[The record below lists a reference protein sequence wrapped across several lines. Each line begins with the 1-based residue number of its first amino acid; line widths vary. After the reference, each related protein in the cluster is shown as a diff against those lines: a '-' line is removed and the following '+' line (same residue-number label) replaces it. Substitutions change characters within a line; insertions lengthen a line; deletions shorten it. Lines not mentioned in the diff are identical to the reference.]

1 MLRGI
6 VSQSAKYNF
15 YGYRR
20 QIKIV
25 NTQTGNTDVENFPLY
40 LELSGTWLRSTSNG
54 GRIEDAYAGDIRFS
68 INSRF
73 TKIAANG
80 TDVER
85 NLPFQIEYWDK
96 WDGRLACW
104 VMIPKVLSGYN
115 NPGGHT
121 TTFWI
126 NYGIY
131 DWAFPDYNLDQ
142 YTWWQNYNFATIY
155 HFGTLYAGYDYSQYD
170 PDMRNFI
177 YTDSDNYNS
186 PPYIGRLYMYN
197 SGVGSN
203 TNVKSIVP
211 YFGYQSNIM
220 PSTDW
225 SSDAPSGYWPYKSFN
240 NGSGYGYYT
249 LTPGGI
255 RVQLGGYLLSRM
267 NNVLNTPTG
276 VSAITI
282 SAWIRFIDNPSNSA
296 VYFGFGNGN
305 DTRNLYF
312 YYNSNSALC
321 GVCTWN
327 NVNDTLGSYSNSIF
341 ISSPLFDSQW
351 HYVVITKATGVNL
364 SLVEIYIDGIEV
376 STYTPIDNQVYFG
389 AGDEFYSFIGSTPG
403 RSNEGSTFDI
413 DEFRIRNVYV
423 SADYI
428 LNEYNNQNSPSSFY
442 DISDE
447 ILGQV

>member
-1 MLRGI
+1 
-6 VSQSAKYNF
+6 
-15 YGYRR
+15 
-20 QIKIV
+20 
-25 NTQTGNTDVENFPLY
+25 
-40 LELSGTWLRSTSNG
+40 
-54 GRIEDAYAGDIRFS
+54 
-68 INSRF
+68 
-73 TKIAANG
+73 
-80 TDVER
+80 
-85 NLPFQIEYWDK
+85 
-96 WDGRLACW
+96 
-104 VMIPKVLSGYN
+104 MIPKVLSGYN

-131 DWAFPDYNLDQ
+131 DWTFPDYNLDQ
-142 YTWWQNYNFATIY
+142 YTWWQNYNFTTIY
-155 HFGTLYAGYDYSQYD
+155 HFGALYAGYDYSQYD

-186 PPYIGRLYMYN
+186 PPLYIGRLNMYN
-197 SGVGSN
+197 YGAGSN

-211 YFGYQSNIM
+211 YLFGYQSNIM

-225 SSDAPSGYWPYKSFN
+225 SSDTPSPFN
-240 NGSGYGYYT
+240 NGSGYTYST
-249 LTPGGI
+249 VTPGGI
-255 RVQLGGYLLSRM
+255 RVQSGGYLLSKM
-267 NNVLNTPTG
+267 NNVLNTPTV

-282 SAWIRFIDNPSNSA
+282 SAWIRFIDNPTNSA

-305 DTRNLYF
+305 DTTRNLYF

-321 GVCTWN
+321 GVCTCN
-327 NVNDTLGSYSNSIF
+327 DVNDTIVSYSNSIF
-341 ISSPLFDSQW
+341 ISSIGSLFDSQW

-376 STYTPIDNQVYFG
+376 STSTPNGYVVNFG
-389 AGDEFYSFIGSTPG
+389 GGDQFYSFIGSTPG
-403 RSNEGSTFDI
+403 RSNGGSTFDI

-428 LNEYNNQNSPSSFY
+428 FNEYNNQNSPSSFY

>member
-15 YGYRR
+15 SGYRR

-40 LELSGTWLRSTSNG
+40 LELSGTWLRSISNG

-96 WDGRLACW
+96 YNGRLACW

-131 DWAFPDYNLDQ
+131 DWTFPDYNLDQ
-142 YTWWQNYNFATIY
+142 YTWWQNYNFTTIY
-155 HFGTLYAGYDYSQYD
+155 HFGALYAGYDYSQYD

-186 PPYIGRLYMYN
+186 PPLYIGRLNMYN
-197 SGVGSN
+197 YGAGSN

-211 YFGYQSNIM
+211 YLFGYQSNIM

-225 SSDAPSGYWPYKSFN
+225 SSDTPSPFN
-240 NGSGYGYYT
+240 NGSGYTYST
-249 LTPGGI
+249 VTPGGI
-255 RVQLGGYLLSRM
+255 RVQSGGYLLSKM
-267 NNVLNTPTG
+267 NNVLNTPTV

-282 SAWIRFIDNPSNSA
+282 SAWIRFIDNPTNSA

-305 DTRNLYF
+305 DTTRNLYF

-321 GVCTWN
+321 GVCTCN
-327 NVNDTLGSYSNSIF
+327 DVNDTIVSYSNSIF
-341 ISSPLFDSQW
+341 ISSIGSLFDSQW

-376 STYTPIDNQVYFG
+376 STSTPNGYVVNFG
-389 AGDEFYSFIGSTPG
+389 GGDQFYSFIGSTPG
-403 RSNEGSTFDI
+403 RSNGGSTFDI

-428 LNEYNNQNSPSSFY
+428 FNEYNNQNSPSSFY